1 MQSCLVPIHFSRKDK
16 HYVIT
21 IENCSD
27 MDLYIVHELDHHD
40 WIADDSTA
48 VYGGFVETAVIKA
61 HSTDS
66 EMYHMH
72 TEHDLGGQS
81 WDTIFNWDGHD
92 HRFIAVDPEDVR
104 KITEGKECVPALTS
118 YSITLD
124 DLNRL
129 EWRITFP
136 PDERMQSLAQRSG
149 KTDPR
154 YR

>member
-61 HSTDS
+61 QRHLAGNTVRSETFCKDTKHVANSTNNL
-66 EMYHMH
+66 HFH
-72 TEHDLGGQS
+72 Q
-81 WDTIFNWDGHD
+81 
-92 HRFIAVDPEDVR
+92 
-104 KITEGKECVPALTS
+104 K
-118 YSITLD
+118 
-124 DLNRL
+124 
-129 EWRITFP
+129 
-136 PDERMQSLAQRSG
+136 
-149 KTDPR
+149 
-154 YR
+154 